1 MSFQDRSARPLKLV
15 SANTAVEARRRSDA
29 ELVYALRAG
38 EPGAA
43 QAIWDRHS
51 ATVHRFLLRALGRPG
66 EEVED
71 LTQEVFLRVL
81 TRADVIRE
89 PAALREFIVSVAVR
103 VLRWEL
109 RRRWVRR
116 VVRLSEVG
124 ELPEVAVPG
133 ADHEARQALA
143 RCYAILDRLSTRERL
158 AFVMRYL
165 EDMTMDEV
173 AERLGTSLS
182 TAKRAVGRAAAI
194 VSAQVGQDANLRDY
208 FSRASVDRQDGSDG
222 LDGEEGRDGS

>member
-15 SANTAVEARRRSDA
+15 SASPAVEARRRSDA
-29 ELVYALRAG
+29 DLVYALRAG

-51 ATVHRFLLRALGRPG
+51 ATAHRFLLRALGHPSD
-66 EEVED
+66 EVED
-71 LTQEVFLRVL
+71 LTQEVFLRVF
-81 TRADVIRE
+81 TRAAVIRE

-103 VLRWEL
+103 VLKWEL

-116 VVRLSEVG
+116 VVRLSAG
-124 ELPEVAVPG
+124 GQLPEVAVPG
-133 ADHEARQALA
+133 GDHEARQALA

-158 AFVMRYL
+158 AFVLRYL

-173 AERLGTSLS
+173 AEQLGTSLS
-182 TAKRAVGRAAAI
+182 TAKRAVGRATAL

-208 FSRASVDRQDGSDG
+208 FWQGE

>member
-15 SANTAVEARRRSDA
+15 SASTAVEARRRSDA
-29 ELVYALRAG
+29 DLVYALRAG

-51 ATVHRFLLRALGRPG
+51 TTVHRFLLRALGRPS

-116 VVRLSEVG
+116 VVRLSEG
-124 ELPEVAVPG
+124 GQLPEVAVPG

-143 RCYAILDRLSTRERL
+143 RCYAILDRLGTRERL
-158 AFVMRYL
+158 AFVMCCL

-182 TAKRAVGRAAAI
+182 TAKRAVGRATAI

-208 FSRASVDRQDGSDG
+208 FSCGSVDGVD
-222 LDGEEGRDGS
+222 GRDGPDGERRDGS